1 MIVDKTM
8 HSPFSPF
15 SPTYWRG
22 LLVVTLVLGI
32 VWIYASRAPVDIA
45 IQDRALAAPMTGFL
59 APDFTL
65 TTLDGKPVQLSSLRG
80 KPVII
85 NFWATWCPPCRA
97 EMPELEKLWQDYHRG
112 DVMLLG
118 IDQGESADA
127 VQRFA
132 REVIGVTFPL
142 LLDPR
147 QEVTLR
153 YGVRALPTTF
163 FINREGR
170 IQDIKVGGPM
180 DMAMMIDGVNKI
192 VAK

>member
-1 MIVDKTM
+1 MTVDKTM
-8 HSPFSPF
+8 HSSFSPF
-15 SPTYWRG
+15 SPTYWRV
-22 LLVVTLVLGI
+22 LLGVTLVLGV
-32 VWIYASRAPVDIA
+32 VWIYASRAPVDLTV
-45 IQDRALAAPMTGFL
+45 QDRALAAPMTGFL

-65 TTLDGKPVQLSSLRG
+65 TTLDGKNMPLSSLRG
-80 KPVII
+80 KPVIV

-118 IDQGESADA
+118 VDQGESPGA
-127 VQRFA
+127 VERFA
-132 REVIGVTFPL
+132 REVVGVTFPL

-147 QEVTLR
+147 LEVATR

-163 FINREGR
+163 FIDRQGR

-180 DMAMMIDGVNKI
+180 DMAMLLDGVNKI

>member
-1 MIVDKTM
+1 MIADKTV
-8 HSPFSPF
+8 HSPFSL
-15 SPTYWRG
+15 TYWRV
-22 LLVVTLVLGI
+22 LLGVTLVLGI

-45 IQDRALAAPMTGFL
+45 VQDRVLAAPMIRFL

-65 TTLDGKPVQLSSLRG
+65 ATLDGKFVQLSSMRG
-80 KPVII
+80 KPVVL

-112 DVMLLG
+112 EVVLLG
-118 IDQGESADA
+118 MDQGESAEA
-127 VQRFA
+127 VDQFA
-132 REVIGVTFPL
+132 REVVGVSFPL
-142 LLDPR
+142 VLDTR
-147 QEVTLR
+147 QKVGAQ

-163 FINREGR
+163 FIDAQGR

-180 DMAMMIDGVNKI
+180 DMAMLLDGVNKI